1 MKKSNWRLL
10 FGLSVA
16 LFVASIGGLAIT
28 RVSYVT
34 RSIPVID
41 SAGKVIGEGRYSERS
56 EKNIGTNYIILG
68 LAIMQTLII
77 WHLRTSKVEK

>member
-1 MKKSNWRLL
+1 MKKSHWRIF

-16 LFVASIGGLAIT
+16 LFVASIGSLAVK
-28 RVSYVT
+28 RVSYET

-41 SAGKVIGEGRYSERS
+41 SSGKIIGEGKYSELSERS
-56 EKNIGTNYIILG
+56 IGTNYVILG

-77 WHLRTSKVEK
+77 WHLKTSKVEK